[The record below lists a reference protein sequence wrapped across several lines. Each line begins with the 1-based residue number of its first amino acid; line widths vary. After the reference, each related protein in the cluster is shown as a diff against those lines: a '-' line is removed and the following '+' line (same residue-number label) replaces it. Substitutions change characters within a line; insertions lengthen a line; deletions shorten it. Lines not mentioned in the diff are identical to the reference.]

1 MDDGMNFVMS
11 VKLFIEQQVVNLPIK
26 LVTKKLG
33 AKPPVIQQDN
43 TSRICLKADGKRSSI
58 KRIRYINI
66 RYFYVTNKV
75 RSGNEV
81 IVYHP
86 TGKLVGDFLTKI
98 LNGTFAK
105 NHCNIIMGVDD
116 KSIKYYKVRY

>member
-1 MDDGMNFVMS
+1 MNFVMS